1 MYSNFYS
8 WLYEYSHTKL
18 YELLR
23 MPQLKFLLLDY
34 FKDGMDIMISSDKTL
49 MKNPEV
55 YQEASKRF
63 IDLINN

>member
-1 MYSNFYS
+1 
-8 WLYEYSHTKL
+8 
-18 YELLR
+18 